1 MFSKTVVTAF
11 VLTAIALM
19 VYPVNEAESE
29 EYVTRSLIGY
39 WTMDRA
45 DINGQI
51 VRDISGN
58 NNHGVIMGN
67 PQIAPGKIG
76 EALDFDG
83 VDDFVALPDLGHNRE
98 VTVEVWAKIDRPI
111 GVREVYGLVSTFGVP
126 HQMPGSVV
134 TFSVRFNVEFNEM
147 YLSRHDETLHT
158 SGRSGPV
165 KPYTWYH
172 FAYTCDV
179 MKPGHELTSY
189 YNGKGGPRNLE
200 LAFQP
205 NRELPKVG
213 ASPINLTR
221 LRIGSELKGRY
232 FPGILD
238 EGRIYNRALTPD
250 EIRQN
255 FEYRNNARV
264 VDARRKLAVTWGV
277 LKTTKH

>member
-1 MFSKTVVTAF
+1 MLIKTVVTAF

-19 VYPVNEAESE
+19 VYPVNVAESE
-29 EYVTRSLIGY
+29 EFVTRDLIGY

-58 NNHGVIMGN
+58 NNHGEISGN
-67 PQIAPGKIG
+67 PQIVPGKIG

-83 VDDFVALPDLGHNRE
+83 VDDFVALPDLGHE
-98 VTVEVWAKIDRPI
+98 PKVTVEVWARGDQSFR
-111 GVREVYGLVSTFGVP
+111 VHGLVSTSVIP
-126 HQMPGSVV
+126 EEMPGGV
-134 TFSVRFNVEFNEM
+134 TFTVRFNRIDLNIKDKGG
-147 YLSRHDETLHT
+147 YRNLTGGT
-158 SGRSGPV
+158 V

-172 FAYTCDV
+172 FAYTFDAKELV
-179 MKPGHELTSY
+179 HEQLTLHI
-189 YNGKGGPRNLE
+189 NGGEGNRRFDALGA
-200 LAFQP
+200 LP
-205 NRELPKVG
+205 NVE

>member
-1 MFSKTVVTAF
+1 MGKLV
-11 VLTAIALM
+11 AILK
-19 VYPVNEAESE
+19 
-29 EYVTRSLIGY
+29 
-39 WTMDRA
+39 
-45 DINGQI
+45 I
-51 VRDISGN
+51 V
-58 NNHGVIMGN
+58 
-67 PQIAPGKIG
+67 PGKIG

-83 VDDFVALPDLGHNRE
+83 VDDYVALPDLGHNRE
-98 VTVEVWAKIDRPI
+98 VTVEVWAKIDQPI

-134 TFSVRFNVEFNEM
+134 TFSVRFNVEFNQIHF
-147 YLSRHDETLHT
+147 SRHDKTLHT
-158 SGRSGPV
+158 SSRGGPV
-165 KPYTWYH
+165 NPYTWYH

-179 MKPGHELTSY
+179 MKPGHELTPY
-189 YNGKGGPRNLE
+189 INGKGGPINLE
-200 LAFQP
+200 LAFPP
-205 NRELPKVG
+205 NREFPNVE
-213 ASPINLTR
+213 ASPINLTS

-238 EGRIYNRALTPD
+238 EVRIYNRALTPE

>member
-1 MFSKTVVTAF
+1 M
-11 VLTAIALM
+11 
-19 VYPVNEAESE
+19 E
-29 EYVTRSLIGY
+29 
-39 WTMDRA
+39 
-45 DINGQI
+45 
-51 VRDISGN
+51 
-58 NNHGVIMGN
+58 
-67 PQIAPGKIG
+67 
-76 EALDFDG
+76 
-83 VDDFVALPDLGHNRE
+83 
-98 VTVEVWAKIDRPI
+98 
-111 GVREVYGLVSTFGVP
+111 
-126 HQMPGSVV
+126 
-134 TFSVRFNVEFNEM
+134 
-147 YLSRHDETLHT
+147 
-158 SGRSGPV
+158 
-165 KPYTWYH
+165 
-172 FAYTCDV
+172 
-179 MKPGHELTSY
+179 
-189 YNGKGGPRNLE
+189 KGGPRNLE